1 MLQASPEFKGIKTKT
16 LRLPVALQSRF
27 KPALNSKGLRPMR
40 CSLYLHDF
48 SLQASP
54 EFKGI
59 KTSLKDEQKKTRRLQ
74 ASPEFKG
81 IKTRLIVCFDFHVT
95 LQASPEF
102 KGIKTKN

>member
-59 KTSLKDEQKKTRRLQ
+59 KT
-74 ASPEFKG
+74 
-81 IKTRLIVCFDFHVT
+81 RLIVCFDFHVT